1 MATFVFTLQGSSDTV
16 IGATDRLQ
24 FAGAGGFDSKVTV
37 GEFNDSTHVKSSGD
51 ADDSSG
57 NTPRNNKYISGTQ
70 ADWGDGTESLT
81 AITDAECALK
91 INFSD
96 PSSVAITGAIFYA
109 YDGSTTTAVP
119 TGVTFYA
126 AEQGDS
132 NWTNAEGSAAALSL
146 TDQAAATSHDYFI
159 AVSASPESV
168 GLKSAFALRVELTYS

>member
-1 MATFVFTLQGSSDTV
+1 MATFTFTLQGSSDTV

-37 GEFNDSTHVKSSGD
+37 GAYNDSTHVKSSGN

-57 NTPRNNKYISGTQ
+57 NTPRNNKFVASGTG
-70 ADWGDGTESLT
+70 DWGDGTESLT
-81 AITDAECALK
+81 AILDAECALK

-96 PSSVAITGAIFYA
+96 AASVAITDAIFYA

-119 TGVTFYA
+119 TGVTFQA
-126 AEQGDS
+126 AEQGDAA
-132 NWTNAEGSAAALSL
+132 WTNAEGSASALSL
-146 TDQAAATSHDYFI
+146 TDQGAATSHDYFI

-168 GLKSAFALRVELTYS
+168 GLKSAFAIRVELTYS